1 MRPLPSQSGQWTQLP
16 QLTKLVFSLKSKMT
30 RKQRAQVLEL
40 LGNKVVSSKSY
51 YEVSKQRATPGPD
64 KKTVLLHGGMY
75 LLSLLGEIFQLKN

>member
-1 MRPLPSQSGQWTQLP
+1 
-16 QLTKLVFSLKSKMT
+16 
-30 RKQRAQVLEL
+30 VLEL